1 MQSMTLEK
9 LNFILADDD
18 QDDWEIFQ
26 EGLAGT
32 MPSHTLHWVKHGENV
47 FEEVKGLIPD
57 ILFLDLNLPGYDG
70 IECLKLIKEEP
81 GIEKVPVIIYTT
93 SNAPSHVKECYDL
106 GAARYLLKP
115 VSYNGIF
122 KGLELIFNLY
132 KKSQLVRPEFDQF
145 VIDTYQLD

>member
-1 MQSMTLEK
+1 MTLEK

-93 SNAPSHVKECYDL
+93 SSAPSDVKECYDL
-106 GAARYLLKP
+106 GAVRYLLKP
-115 VSYNGIF
+115 VSYSGIF
-122 KGLELIFNLY
+122 KGLELILNLY
-132 KKSQLVRPEFDQF
+132 KKNQLVRPEFDQF